1 VVPNSRA
8 ARPRRR
14 RSRLGGVIGPIL
26 PPALVLTFLLCSSF
40 AINAELVVFTTGDV
54 MKVSAFEIEQG
65 DILLQLGS
73 RGRLRIPIGRIERIL
88 DDEIVEALAPPV
100 PVAPPPFE
108 LGFLDTHPVPTAPY
122 GSLIHD
128 VARRHRVNPELVTAM
143 VRWESSF
150 DPYATSP
157 RGAQGLMQLMP
168 ATAERYGVTG
178 DRKTPLAK
186 KLTDPRT
193 NIKTGVRY
201 LRYLIDLFPGRLDLA
216 LAAYNAGE
224 GAVQRA
230 GNKVPKYRETQ
241 NYVKTVMQ
249 LYTILKPP
257 SMTPRHLKGRTP
269 GRVRVQLPGPPN
281 GGVYA
286 PATIIGGAANRGNLP
301 SRPLR
306 QSQPTTVT
314 TPGSAFDLAAAMQG
328 ESRTERD

>member
-26 PPALVLTFLLCSSF
+26 PAALVLTFLLGSSF

-73 RGRLRIPIGRIERIL
+73 GGRLRIPIGRIERIL

-100 PVAPPPFE
+100 PVAPPRFE
-108 LGFLDTHPVPTAPY
+108 LGFLETHPVPTAPY

-128 VARRHRVNPELVTAM
+128 VARRHRVNPKLVTAM

-168 ATAERYGVTG
+168 ATAERFGVYPDELYDPARNLEAG
-178 DRKTPLAK
+178 AK
-186 KLTDPRT
+186 
-193 NIKTGVRY
+193 Y
-201 LRYLIDLFPGRLDLA
+201 LRWLADRFDNDLPKV
-216 LAAYNAGE
+216 LAAFNSGE
-224 GAVQRA
+224 GTVDRFR
-230 GNKVPKYRETQ
+230 GVPPYRETRE
-241 NYVKTVMQ
+241 Y
-249 LYTILKPP
+249 
-257 SMTPRHLKGRTP
+257 
-269 GRVRVQLPGPPN
+269 
-281 GGVYA
+281 
-286 PATIIGGAANRGNLP
+286 
-301 SRPLR
+301 LR
-306 QSQPTTVT
+306 RIYLELGLSSS
-314 TPGSAFDLAAAMQG
+314 SAL
-328 ESRTERD
+328 